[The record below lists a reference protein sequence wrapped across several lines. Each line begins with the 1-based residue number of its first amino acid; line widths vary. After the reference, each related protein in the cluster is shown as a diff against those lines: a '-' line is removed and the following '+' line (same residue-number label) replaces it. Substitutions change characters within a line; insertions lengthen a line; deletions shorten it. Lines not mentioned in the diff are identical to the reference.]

1 MGLGAQGPHVR
12 VHADEL
18 QHGPRAPLL
27 HAHDEGLGQ
36 PFGAHPGR
44 ARVVDSWEASGWRG
58 SDGRAGSAG
67 RAGRG
72 PRGIAGAGLR
82 EKFLAARAG
91 AAQAGRRAEEAALA
105 QVVAAAQE
113 AVAQV
118 SAGEREREGEEQP
131 ARPPRLSWPRAAQ
144 DPIGHGSMGPRR
156 GSWFPGGAGGGAA
169 VALRPPRGLARRC
182 PGPAGRAWGAPSS
195 PGAAG
200 RGAHH
205 ARGSRG
211 RRLLGAQAAARPTSP
226 RPGPRGSGRRSSGL
240 TCAGFGARPAPE
252 APLLVPGAP
261 RPERSAAAR
270 PRGLAG
276 GTDGGAGAGPAR
288 APREMPS
295 RARCRLYLR
304 SRLTSAARVPRAR
317 APPWDLAR
325 PLRPHSPAPP
335 RDALS
340 LALPAQAPP

>member
-1 MGLGAQGPHVR
+1 
-12 VHADEL
+12 
-18 QHGPRAPLL
+18 
-27 HAHDEGLGQ
+27 
-36 PFGAHPGR
+36 
-44 ARVVDSWEASGWRG
+44 
-58 SDGRAGSAG
+58 
-67 RAGRG
+67 
-72 PRGIAGAGLR
+72 
-82 EKFLAARAG
+82 
-91 AAQAGRRAEEAALA
+91 
-105 QVVAAAQE
+105 
-113 AVAQV
+113 
-118 SAGEREREGEEQP
+118 
-131 ARPPRLSWPRAAQ
+131 
-144 DPIGHGSMGPRR
+144 MGPRR
-156 GSWFPGGAGGGAA
+156 GSWFPGSAGGGAA

-226 RPGPRGSGRRSSGL
+226 RPAPRGSGRRSLGL
-240 TCAGFGARPAPE
+240 TCAGFGVRPTPE
-252 APLLVPGAP
+252 APCPAPGAR

-276 GTDGGAGAGPAR
+276 GPDGGAGAGRAR

-304 SRLTSAARVPRAR
+304 SRLTSAARVSRAR

-325 PLRPHSPAPP
+325 PLRPQSPAPP
-335 RDALS
+335 RDALPR
-340 LALPAQAPP
+340 ALPALTVPRAGLGWRDIYSSGGLNAPTTPKAGNPGPGCANIQTRAQTQALYTDTRSHHTDTHARTHYRYTRTLTRTHPLTPHGAWKHDSDPPRSPSSPSHQTHTQPGIGHRVVCAHTRGTGTHALDGDGWRSRA